1 MIRTGPGRAAL
12 LLGFILVAT
21 APAAT
26 EVREGPSPLSA
37 LQPGLW
43 VLRDIGDSR
52 VPPRALCIAD
62 PQVLFQIEHRG
73 SPCSRLVVGKD
84 SRSVTVHYTC
94 PADGFGL
101 TSILVETPALAKVDT
116 QGIKDSRPFA
126 YRLEARRLRGCGR

>member
-1 MIRTGPGRAAL
+1 MVRTAPGRAAL

-26 EVREGPSPLSA
+26 QERPGPNPLA
-37 LQPGLW
+37 TLQPGLW
-43 VLRDIGDSR
+43 VLRDVDDPR
-52 VPPRALCIAD
+52 TPPRSLCVAD
-62 PQVLFQIEHRG
+62 FQALFQLEHRG

-101 TSILVETPALAKVDT
+101 TSIKVETPTLAKVDT
-116 QGIKDSRPFA
+116 QGIKDHRPFA
-126 YRLEARRLRGCGR
+126 YRAEARRIRGCSR

>member
-1 MIRTGPGRAAL
+1 MMRTAPGRAAL

-21 APAAT
+21 APAST
-26 EVREGPSPLSA
+26 EVRQAASPLAA

-43 VLRDIGDSR
+43 VLRDIDDPR
-52 VPPRALCIAD
+52 TPPRSLCIAD
-62 PQVLFQIEHRG
+62 PQILLQIEHRG

-101 TSILVETPALAKVDT
+101 TSIRVETPTLAKVDT
-116 QGIKDSRPFA
+116 QGIKNSRPFA
-126 YRLEARRLRGCGR
+126 YRAEARRLRGCGS